1 MLNSFMTNNQSYL
14 EKSDEENEDKANKVD
29 VGKVPWAQPPKL
41 KSQIHKQNIKTTTT
55 NEINES

>member
-29 VGKVPWAQPPKL
+29 VGKVP
-41 KSQIHKQNIKTTTT
+41 
-55 NEINES
+55 